1 MALDPTVQ
9 LPTNS
14 TAHPM
19 NSARLLFQLISLE
32 PPDESAE
39 GWDSIIHRTVMRRL
53 MLALQYR
60 DPDLVRHSRQVAGLA
75 VSVAE
80 QLGWEGQQ
88 LHILEAASLLHDIGK
103 IGIPDIIL
111 FKPGQLA
118 PEEAELMGLLYRI
131 TSDVLQACGAD
142 RQVVEIIAQTQHH
155 YNEAANDFGAEMHQG
170 ARILAVADAYESLVN
185 RQSYRD
191 AHSHAQA
198 MDILSRG
205 AGSRFDGNVI
215 SALARWFESNPDAA
229 KQTSQPQK
237 YELSP
242 EEVLEAGS
250 LSHAFSYLY
259 LVESLYHGFQITD
272 AELRPLVWSA
282 GCERL
287 TGIPWKQ
294 ALDTSQ
300 ITDIVE
306 YRDRYG
312 ELLSM
317 ADRPVLLAAATG
329 QALTTE
335 LQIRT
340 SDGKWMPVEV
350 QTMPITDSNGRI
362 TGFAEIYRDHSTEAQ
377 TGEYR
382 DLKLMARRDAL
393 THVANRG
400 ELEEQLKRY
409 FQEYVAS
416 GNQKPFSVIF
426 LDVDHF
432 KKANDTYGHAA
443 GDEVLVS
450 LARLLQDETYSG
462 ELVARFGGEEF
473 VILCPETEL
482 DDAWKR
488 AERLRHAISRAKVVN
503 SNEFTITASFG
514 VSEVEP
520 NDDAASVV
528 ERADKALYMSKRG
541 GRNKSS
547 KLTSAQLK
555 SADEA
560 MVTPPEDDVDKFVFR
575 HKLRACIAADMI
587 VYKLSAFV
595 DAHQAKL
602 GQVTKELVTM
612 KVGQRGLVPF
622 WGSTP
627 ERQPLNI
634 ALEIGD
640 ERSVLERGA
649 SKLVEIGVTMTPI
662 GWARNPEAFQ
672 KRSRRLLKE
681 LREYLAADHDDD
693 EVA

>member
-1 MALDPTVQ
+1 MAPEPAVQ
-9 LPTNS
+9 LPS
-14 TAHPM
+14 AAAAHPM
-19 NSARLLFQLISLE
+19 NSARLLFQLVSLE
-32 PPDESAE
+32 SPAESDQ

-53 MLALQYR
+53 MLTLQYR

-75 VSVAE
+75 VGVAE
-80 QLGWEGQQ
+80 QLGWGGQQ
-88 LHILEAASLLHDIGK
+88 LHVLEAASLLHDIGK

-131 TSDVLQACGAD
+131 TSDVLQACKAD
-142 RQVVEIIAQTQHH
+142 RQVVEIIIQSQHH
-155 YNEAANDFGAEMHQG
+155 YNEAADELGTEMHQG

-191 AHSHAQA
+191 ANSHVQA
-198 MDILSRG
+198 LDILSRG

-215 SALARWFESNPDAA
+215 SALGRWFESNPGAE
-229 KQTSQPQK
+229 KQTSQPQQ
-237 YELSP
+237 YELSH
-242 EEVLEAGS
+242 EEVLEAGT

-259 LVESLYHGFQITD
+259 LVESLYHGFHITD
-272 AELRPLVWSA
+272 AELRPLVWNT

-287 TGIPWKQ
+287 TGISWKQ
-294 ALDTSQ
+294 ALNSPR

-312 ELLSM
+312 EPLSL
-317 ADRPVLLAAATG
+317 ADRPVLLAAETG

-335 LQIRT
+335 LQIHT
-340 SDGKWMPVEV
+340 ADGRWLPVEV

-362 TGFAEIYRDHSTEAQ
+362 EGFAEIYRDHSLESK

-382 DLKLMARRDAL
+382 DLKLMASRDAL

-400 ELEEQLKRY
+400 ELEDQLKRF

-416 GNQKPFSVIF
+416 GRKTPFSVIF

-432 KKANDTYGHAA
+432 KKTNDTYGHAA

-450 LARLLQDETYSG
+450 LTRLLQNETYSG

-473 VILCPETEL
+473 VILCPETRL
-482 DDAWKR
+482 DDALKR
-488 AERLRHAISRAKVVN
+488 AERLRHAISRARVVN

-514 VSEVEP
+514 VAEVEP
-520 NDDAASVV
+520 TDKAATVI
-528 ERADKALYMSKRG
+528 ERADKALYMSKHA

-547 KLTSAQLK
+547 KLTSAQQK
-555 SADEA
+555 AADA
-560 MVTPPEDDVDKFVFR
+560 TMVTPPENSGDAFIFR

-595 DAHQAKL
+595 DAHGAKL
-602 GQVTKELVTM
+602 GKVSKELVTM
-612 KVGQRGLVPF
+612 KVGHRGLVPF
-622 WGSTP
+622 WGATP
-627 ERQPLNI
+627 DRQPLNI
-634 ALEIGD
+634 TLEIGD

-649 SKLVEIGVTMTPI
+649 SKLVEIGVSMTPQ
-662 GWARNPEAFQ
+662 GWCRNAEVFQ
-672 KRSRRLLKE
+672 KRARGLLKN

-693 EVA
+693 EIV

>member
-1 MALDPTVQ
+1 
-9 LPTNS
+9 
-14 TAHPM
+14 M
-19 NSARLLFQLISLE
+19 NSARLLFQLVSLE
-32 PPDESAE
+32 SPAESDQ
-39 GWDSIIHRTVMRRL
+39 GWDSIIHRKVMRRL

-60 DPDLVRHSRQVAGLA
+60 DPALVRHSRQVAGLA
-75 VSVAE
+75 VGVAE
-80 QLGWEGQQ
+80 QLGWDGQQ

-118 PEEAELMGLLYRI
+118 SEEVELMGLRYRI
-131 TSDVLQACGAD
+131 TSDVLQACRAD
-142 RQVVEIIAQTQHH
+142 RQVVEIITQSQHH
-155 YNEAANDFGAEMHQG
+155 YNESANELGVEMLQG

-191 AHSHAQA
+191 ANSHVQA
-198 MDILSRG
+198 MDILARG

-215 SALARWFESNPDAA
+215 SALGHWFESNPGAE
-229 KQTSQPQK
+229 KQTSQPQQ
-237 YELSP
+237 YALSHEEL
-242 EEVLEAGS
+242 LEAGT

-259 LVESLYHGFQITD
+259 LVESLYHGFHITD
-272 AELRPLVWSA
+272 AELRPLVWNT

-287 TGIPWKQ
+287 TGVPWKQ
-294 ALDTSQ
+294 ALNTPR

-312 ELLSM
+312 EPLSL
-317 ADRPVLLAAATG
+317 ADRPVLLAAETG

-335 LQIRT
+335 LQIHT
-340 SDGKWMPVEV
+340 ADGRWLPVEV
-350 QTMPITDSNGRI
+350 QTMPITDLNGLVL
-362 TGFAEIYRDHSTEAQ
+362 GFAEIYRDHSLESK

-400 ELEEQLKRY
+400 ELEDQLKRY

-416 GNQKPFSVIF
+416 AHKTPFSVIF

-432 KKANDTYGHAA
+432 KKTNDTFGHAA
-443 GDEVLVS
+443 GDEVLIS
-450 LARLLQDETYSG
+450 LARLLQNETYSG

-473 VILCPETEL
+473 VILCPETKL

-488 AERLRHAISRAKVVN
+488 AERLRLAISRARVVN

-514 VSEVEP
+514 VAEVEP
-520 NDDAASVV
+520 TDEASTVI
-528 ERADKALYMSKRG
+528 ERADKALYMSKHG

-547 KLTSAQLK
+547 KLTSAQQK
-555 SADEA
+555 AADSTL
-560 MVTPPEDDVDKFVFR
+560 VTPPEDAADAFIFR

-595 DAHQAKL
+595 DAQGAKL
-602 GQVTKELVTM
+602 GKVSKELVTM
-612 KVGQRGLVPF
+612 KVGHRGLVPF
-622 WGSTP
+622 WGAAP
-627 ERQPLNI
+627 NRQPLNVT
-634 ALEIGD
+634 LEIGD

-649 SKLVEIGVTMTPI
+649 SKLVEIGVTMTPL
-662 GWARNPEAFQ
+662 GWCRKSVVFQ
-672 KRSRRLLKE
+672 KRARGLLKE

-693 EVA
+693 EIV